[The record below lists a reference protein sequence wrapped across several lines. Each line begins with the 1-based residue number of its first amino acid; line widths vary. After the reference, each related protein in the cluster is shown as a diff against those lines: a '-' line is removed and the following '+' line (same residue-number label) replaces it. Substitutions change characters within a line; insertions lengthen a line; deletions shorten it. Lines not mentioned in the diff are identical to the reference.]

1 MSAFLELS
9 SKREWCTGAAF
20 RESTS
25 LFRRSAVAGIFNSGT
40 NFFTNLFRRNCVM
53 PREHDRPAQRAVISK
68 LSLSLSLDVERE
80 RERARARFPF
90 SLVGAS
96 GKQVSRDEKKARRAP
111 PERGLSLSLSLS
123 AGRCLA
129 RGRLR
134 RACGAKKKIQ
144 IFFERVGFD
153 SPGSGARKSGRVR

>member
-111 PERGLSLSLSLS
+111 PERGLSLSLSPRE
-123 AGRCLA
+123 GVW
-129 RGRLR
+129 
-134 RACGAKKKIQ
+134 RAVGCE
-144 IFFERVGFD
+144 ERVGQKK
-153 SPGSGARKSGRVR
+153 RYKSFSSVWALTRRDQVPENRAG